1 LFFAEQVSV
10 KSGSIKFVD
19 VGSLQPPRNR
29 YFRERGRWLGRRMR
43 SRSVRVFLKCLLS
56 WAVLHVAVA
65 PAAAIVPAGSEP
77 AEAAVTSA
85 SNDAPA
91 ELAIPTRIDRIGRI
105 IVPVT
110 INGQGPFRFIVD
122 TGASRSTVAP
132 SVVSRLG
139 LSQAAEAQIEVNG
152 ITGTAQVPAVSVA
165 SLRSGGVAL
174 DGNSFPVMWEPMMA
188 GADGILGAAGLT
200 RQVLSVDFDHNKVSL
215 SDATGRGGPTGS
227 TRIRARRL
235 NGGLLA
241 VPAHVGRISVT
252 AVIDTGSERTLG
264 NLALRDAM
272 NVLPR
277 PGMPMQVATVYGA
290 TTEVVQGE
298 TQVAPIISIEQLRI
312 ADVTLTLGDFHIF
325 NVWQLRGAPALI
337 IGMDILGT
345 VGGITIDFK
354 NQYVY
359 FQGRGM
365 LSTSSPDAFHA
376 YSILHTG
383 GRR

>member
-1 LFFAEQVSV
+1 L
-10 KSGSIKFVD
+10 KS
-19 VGSLQPPRNR
+19 
-29 YFRERGRWLGRRMR
+29 
-43 SRSVRVFLKCLLS
+43 LLL
-56 WAVLHVAVA
+56 WALLRAVVV

-77 AEAAVTSA
+77 ADASVTST
-85 SNDAPA
+85 SNDAPSEFA
-91 ELAIPTRIDRIGRI
+91 TPTRIDRIGRI
-105 IVPVT
+105 IIPVT

-122 TGASRSTVAP
+122 TGASRSSVAP
-132 SVVSRLG
+132 SVVNRLG
-139 LSQAAEAQIEVNG
+139 LLQAAEAQIEVNG
-152 ITGTAQVPAVSVA
+152 ITGTAQVPAVSVV
-165 SLRSGGVAL
+165 SLRSGEVTL
-174 DGNSFPVMWEPMMA
+174 DVESFPVLWAPMMA

-200 RQVLSVDFDHNKVSL
+200 RQMLSVDFEHNKVSL
-215 SDATGRGGPTGS
+215 SDAAGRGGPTGYI
-227 TRIRARRL
+227 RIRARRL

-241 VPAHVGRISVT
+241 VPAHVGRVSVT

-277 PGMPMQVATVYGA
+277 PGMPTQVATVYGA
-290 TTEVVQGE
+290 TTDVVKGE

-312 ADVTLTLGDFHIF
+312 ADVTLTFGDFHIF
-325 NVWQLRGAPALI
+325 NVWQLREAPALI

-354 NQYVY
+354 HQYVY

>member
-1 LFFAEQVSV
+1 
-10 KSGSIKFVD
+10 
-19 VGSLQPPRNR
+19 
-29 YFRERGRWLGRRMR
+29 MR
-43 SRSVRVFLKCLLS
+43 SDLVRGYLRCLLL
-56 WAVLHVAVA
+56 WALHAAAALVA
-65 PAAAIVPAGSEP
+65 PAASA
-77 AEAAVTSA
+77 AEISAAVTPTAAISSA
-85 SNDAPA
+85 VLVPDIAAAGVDVPETAGMSAANDAPS
-91 ELAIPTRIDRIGRI
+91 EFAIPTRIDRIGRI
-105 IVPVT
+105 VVPVT

-139 LSQAAEAQIEVNG
+139 LSQAAETQIEVNG
-152 ITGTAQVPAVSVA
+152 ITGTAQVPAVSIA
-165 SLRSGGVAL
+165 SLRSGEVAL
-174 DGNSFPVMWEPMMA
+174 DGQSFPVLWESMMA

-200 RQVLSVDFDHNKVSL
+200 RQVLSVDFEHNKVSL
-215 SDATGRGGPTGS
+215 SDATGTSGPIGY
-227 TRIRARRL
+227 TRIRAHRL
-235 NGGLLA
+235 SGGLLA

-252 AVIDTGSERTLG
+252 AVIDTGSQRTLG

-312 ADVTLTLGDFHIF
+312 ADVTLTFGDFHIF
-325 NVWQLRGAPALI
+325 DVWQLREAPTLI

-354 NQYVY
+354 HQYVY